1 MKQQK
6 WRYIVSSILI
16 AVPVLIFWIL
26 LNVREGETRV
36 TGGLTTGYLMA
47 ISGIQT
53 VLLIAVHLLC
63 LFFTMKDKGNQNQ
76 SKKAMEM
83 VFWIVPIISFFA
95 TGICM
100 KAVFDLPYDPTFF
113 VFVLLGFLFMLIG
126 NYLPKCRRN
135 FTLGIK
141 VKWALCND
149 ENWNATHRFGG
160 KVWVLAGLALLIL
173 AFIPVHVFFVTFLP
187 VLLVMIFA
195 PILYSYLYYRK
206 QKVAGTYTEDADNS
220 YKTTGKYVRVIV
232 IVIVVAVALLL
243 TTGSFKIQYNDSDFT
258 VEADCWSDLTVRY
271 DEIEEIEYLEQYRKG
286 DREMGFGSFKL
297 GMGLFHNQEFGDYT
311 LYAYNKTSQG
321 VCLKVGDETIVI
333 SGKDEEETRAIYEE
347 ISSRIK

>member
-6 WRYIVSSILI
+6 WKYVLSSMMI
-16 AVPVLIFWIL
+16 ALPVLIFWIL
-26 LNVREGETRV
+26 VNTRTEEMKV
-36 TGGLTTGYLMA
+36 TGGLTTGNMMV
-47 ISGIQT
+47 IVGIQT
-53 VLLIAVHLLC
+53 VLLLAVHLLC
-63 LFFTMKDKGNQNQ
+63 LYVTMKDRGNQNQ
-76 SKKAMEM
+76 SKKAIGM
-83 VFWIVPIISFFA
+83 VFWIVPITSFFA

-100 KAVFDLPYDPTFF
+100 KAVFDLPYDLTFF
-113 VFVLLGFLFMLIG
+113 VFVLLGLLFMLIG

-149 ENWNATHRFGG
+149 ENWNMTHRFGG

-173 AFIPVHVFFVTFLP
+173 AFIPEQVFFVTFLP

-206 QKVAGTYTEDADNS
+206 QKAAGTYTEDADNP

-258 VEADCWSDLTVRY
+258 VEAACWSDLTVRY
-271 DEIEEIEYLEQYRKG
+271 DEIEDIEYLEQYRKG

-321 VCLKVGDETIVI
+321 VRLTVNGETIVI
-333 SGKDEEETRAIYEE
+333 SAEDEAATKAIYEE
-347 ISSRIK
+347 LSARVK

>member
-1 MKQQK
+1 MKQEK
-6 WRYIVSSILI
+6 WKYVLSSILI

-26 LNVREGETRV
+26 LNTRTEEMKL
-36 TGGLTTGYLMA
+36 TGGLTTGHLMA
-47 ISGIQT
+47 FTGIQT
-53 VLLIAVHLLC
+53 VLLIAVHLFC

-76 SKKAMEM
+76 SKKALGL
-83 VFWIVPIISFFA
+83 VFWIVPIVSFFA

-100 KAVFDLPYDPTFF
+100 KAVFALPYDLTFF
-113 VFVLLGFLFMLIG
+113 VFVLLGLLFMLIG

-160 KVWVLAGLALLIL
+160 KVWVFGGLALLIL
-173 AFIPVHVFFVTFLP
+173 AFIPEQVFFVTFLP
-187 VLLVMIFA
+187 VILVMIFA

-206 QKVAGTYTEDADNS
+206 QKAAGTYTEDATYTLGATS
-220 YKTTGKYVRVIV
+220 KYAKVFVIV
-232 IVIVVAVALLL
+232 LLAVVAVLLVS
-243 TTGSFKIQYNDSDFT
+243 GSVSVQYHDSDFT
-258 VEADCWSDLTVRY
+258 VNATYWSDLTVRY
-271 DEIEEIEYLEQYRKG
+271 DEIEDIEYLEQYRKG
-286 DREMGFGSFKL
+286 ERAMGFGSFKL

-321 VCLKVGDETIVI
+321 VCLTVNGEKIVI
-333 SGKDEEETRAIYEE
+333 SAKDEESTKEIYEE
-347 ISSRIK
+347 ISARMN

>member
-6 WRYIVSSILI
+6 WKYVLSSMMI
-16 AVPVLIFWIL
+16 ALPVLIFWIL
-26 LNVREGETRV
+26 VNTRTEEMKV
-36 TGGLTTGYLMA
+36 TGGLTMGNMMV
-47 ISGIQT
+47 IVGIQT
-53 VLLIAVHLLC
+53 VLLLAVHLLC
-63 LFFTMKDKGNQNQ
+63 LYVTMKDRGNQNQ
-76 SKKAMEM
+76 SKKAIGM

-100 KAVFDLPYDPTFF
+100 KAVFDLPYDLTFF
-113 VFVLLGFLFMLIG
+113 VFVLLGLLFMLIG

-149 ENWNATHRFGG
+149 ENWNMTHRFGG

-173 AFIPVHVFFVTFLP
+173 AFIPEQVFFVTFLP

-206 QKVAGTYTEDADNS
+206 QKAAGTYTEDADNP

-258 VEADCWSDLTVRY
+258 VEAACWSDLTVRY
-271 DEIEEIEYLEQYRKG
+271 DEIEDIEYLEQYRKG

-321 VCLKVGDETIVI
+321 VRLTVNGETIVI
-333 SGKDEEETRAIYEE
+333 SAEDEAATKAIYEE
-347 ISSRIK
+347 LSARVK

>member
-6 WRYIVSSILI
+6 WKYVLSSMMI
-16 AVPVLIFWIL
+16 ALPVLIFWIL
-26 LNVREGETRV
+26 VNTRTEEMKV
-36 TGGLTTGYLMA
+36 TGGLTTGNMMV
-47 ISGIQT
+47 IVGIQT
-53 VLLIAVHLLC
+53 VLLLAVHLLC
-63 LFFTMKDKGNQNQ
+63 LYVTMKDRGNQNQ
-76 SKKAMEM
+76 SKKAIGM

-100 KAVFDLPYDPTFF
+100 KAVFDLPYDLTFF
-113 VFVLLGFLFMLIG
+113 VFVLLGLLFMLIG

-149 ENWNATHRFGG
+149 ENWNMTHRFGG
-160 KVWVLAGLALLIL
+160 KVWVLVGLALLIL
-173 AFIPVHVFFVTFLP
+173 AFIPEQVFFVTFLP

-206 QKVAGTYTEDADNS
+206 QKAAGTYTEDADNP

-258 VEADCWSDLTVRY
+258 VEAACWSDLTVRY
-271 DEIEEIEYLEQYRKG
+271 DEIEDIEYLEQYRKG

-321 VCLKVGDETIVI
+321 VRLTVNGEMIVI
-333 SGKDEEETRAIYEE
+333 SAEDEAATKAIYEE
-347 ISSRIK
+347 LSARVK